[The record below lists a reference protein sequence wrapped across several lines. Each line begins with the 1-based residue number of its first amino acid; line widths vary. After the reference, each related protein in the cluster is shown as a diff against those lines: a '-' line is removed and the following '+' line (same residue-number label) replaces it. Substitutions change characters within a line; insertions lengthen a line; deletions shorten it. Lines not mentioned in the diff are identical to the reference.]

1 MAPGLTS
8 TVKDTAPSLKNTSTT
23 PGGPVPAPRF
33 LPPNISPSQFDAFA
47 SQLQR
52 AVGKENLQ
60 IITRDTPLEDGD
72 YLTVDCQTHDMHH
85 LYDRDEFVGSA
96 LVHPRHVRD
105 VQAVVSL
112 CNDFLVPVWTF
123 SKGHNIG
130 YGGAAP
136 RVPGSLVMNLGTHM
150 NRILEVNADDCY
162 CLVEPGVTY
171 LQMQK
176 YLDDNG
182 LSDKVWLD
190 SPELGY
196 GSMIGNALD
205 HGVGFTPYG
214 DHWMMHCGMEVIL
227 ASGEVVRTGMGA
239 MQSPEGRAQAARGV
253 PPEDQEQNECW
264 QLFPYGFGPIND
276 GIFSQ
281 SNNGIVT
288 KMGMWLMPAAPGMT
302 PFMVTYEKDEDLAAV
317 VDIIRPLRVSMVLQN
332 AASLRHISLDAA
344 HYHPRTEYT
353 DGPLDAPL
361 TDEQLDLAAKKVNL
375 GRWVYIGAAY
385 GPEPIRNA
393 HLEITKREMTKV
405 PGSRWF
411 LLEDRKEEFST
422 LHCRADTM
430 KGLPTWDELR
440 WLNHWIPNC
449 TFLSFSPI
457 SKVDGKSAQKQ
468 YDMAKRRFAEAKL
481 DYFSILSIGMR
492 EMHNIVCIVY
502 DREDADMRRRAQWL
516 VRTMIQD
523 CADNGWGEFRT
534 HVALMDQIADT
545 YDFNGHALGRL
556 NQTIKDALDPNG
568 ILAPGKSGV
577 WPKGY
582 DKAKW
587 ALGKDYIK

>member
-8 TVKDTAPSLKNTSTT
+8 TVKDTNGSSGAV
-23 PGGPVPAPRF
+23 PVPRF
-33 LPPNISPSQFDAFA
+33 LPPGVSVEKFQEFA
-47 SQLQR
+47 SQLLQT
-52 AVGKENLQ
+52 VGKENLQ
-60 IITRDTPLEDGD
+60 IISNETVLDDGD
-72 YLTVDCQTHDMHH
+72 YLTVDCLTHDMHH
-85 LYDRDEFVGSA
+85 LYEREEFVGSA
-96 LVHPRHVRD
+96 LIHPKNVTD
-105 VQAVVSL
+105 IQAIVKL

-123 SKGHNIG
+123 SRGHNVG

-136 RVPGSLVMNLGTHM
+136 RVSGSLVMNLGTHL
-150 NRILEVNADDCY
+150 NRILEVNAEDCY

-176 YLDDNG
+176 YLNDNG
-182 LSDKVWLD
+182 LADKVWLD

-214 DHWMMHCGMEVIL
+214 DHWMMHCGMEIVL
-227 ASGEVVRTGMGA
+227 ANGEVVRTGMGA
-239 MQSPEGRAQAARGV
+239 MQSPEGRAQAAKGV
-253 PPEDQEQNECW
+253 PPQDQHQNECW

-281 SNNGIVT
+281 SNNGIIT
-288 KMGMWLMPAAPGMT
+288 KMGMWLMPAAPGFT

-317 VDIIRPLRVSMVLQN
+317 VDIIRPLRVNMVLQN
-332 AASLRHISLDAA
+332 AASLRHIALDAA

-353 DGPLDAPL
+353 DAGLDVPL
-361 TDEQLDLAAKKVNL
+361 TEEQLDAAAKKVNL

-385 GPEPIRNA
+385 GPEPIRKA

-422 LHCRADTM
+422 LHCRSDTM
-430 KGLPTWDELR
+430 QGIPTWDELR
-440 WLNHWIPNC
+440 WLNHERSWIPNC

-468 YDMAKRRFAEAKL
+468 YEMAKKRFAEAKM
-481 DYFSILSIGMR
+481 DYFGILSIGMR

-502 DREDADMRRRAQWL
+502 NREDPDARRRAQWL

-545 YDFNGHALGRL
+545 YDFNDHALGKL

-577 WPKGY
+577 WPKSY
-582 DKAKW
+582 DKSKW

>member
-1 MAPGLTS
+1 MAPGVYTTTTTS
-8 TVKDTAPSLKNTSTT
+8 TESDSYPSQGSA
-23 PGGPVPAPRF
+23 PAPRF
-33 LPPNISPSQFDAFA
+33 LPPGTSVEKFQEFA
-47 SQLQR
+47 ASLRQ

-60 IITRDTPLEDGD
+60 IITQDTALEDGD

-85 LYDRDEFVGSA
+85 LYDREEFVGSA
-96 LVHPRHVRD
+96 LVHPRNVAD
-105 VQAVVSL
+105 IQAVVKL
-112 CNDFLVPVWTF
+112 CNEFLVPVWTF

-136 RVPGSLVMNLGTHM
+136 RVSGSLVMNLGTHM
-150 NRILEVNADDCY
+150 NRILEVNAEDCY

-182 LSDKVWLD
+182 LRDKVWLD

-227 ASGEVVRTGMGA
+227 ANGEVVRTGMGA
-239 MQSPEGRAQAARGV
+239 MQSPEGRKQAAQGV
-253 PPEDQEQNECW
+253 PPQDQHQNECW

-281 SNNGIVT
+281 SNNAIVT
-288 KMGMWLMPAAPGMT
+288 KMGMWLMPAAPGIT
-302 PFMVTYEKDEDLAAV
+302 PFMVTYERDEDLEAV
-317 VDIIRPLRVSMVLQN
+317 VDIIRPLRVNMVLQN
-332 AASLRHISLDAA
+332 AASLRHISLDAS

-353 DGPLDAPL
+353 DNPDMPL
-361 TDEQLDLAAKKVNL
+361 TEEQLDAAAKKVNL

-385 GPEPIRNA
+385 GPEPIRKA

-430 KGLPTWDELR
+430 RGLPTWDELR

-457 SKVDGKSAQKQ
+457 SKVDGKSAMKQ
-468 YDMAKRRFAEAKL
+468 YTMAKKRFAEARL
-481 DYFSILSIGMR
+481 DYFGILSIGMR

-502 DREDADMRRRAQWL
+502 NREDPDMRRRAQWL

-545 YDFNGHALGRL
+545 YDFNDHALGRL

-577 WPKGY
+577 WPKSY
-582 DKAKW
+582 DKSKW
-587 ALGKDYIK
+587 ALKKDYIK